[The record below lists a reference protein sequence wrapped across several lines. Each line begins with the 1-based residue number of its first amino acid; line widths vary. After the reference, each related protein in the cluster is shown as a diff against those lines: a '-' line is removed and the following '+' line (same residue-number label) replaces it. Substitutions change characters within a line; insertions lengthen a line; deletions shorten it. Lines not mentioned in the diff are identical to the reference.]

1 VAKKPQAHSD
11 RAHAKLSPSSA
22 YRWFACPGS
31 PVMEKHFEN
40 KSSKFADHGTAAH
53 TLSEHCLATKTDA
66 SDYAGGHVN
75 IKTGKV
81 HKAGGEGNGIFEI
94 DDEMVEGVQTYLDT
108 VRSFIAPGDDVEIE
122 CKLDLT
128 HIEGMEFGTGDF
140 LRYRSSEKHLVIC
153 DLKYGKGVPVE
164 VKQNEQ
170 LLTYADGTAK
180 RFHNRG
186 LDKVTMVIVQPRCP
200 PPKEDSD
207 VVWLNPEGTARSWT
221 IDALDLAE
229 FRFDL
234 TAAAAKTRE
243 AECWEGAAD
252 FHQRFTVAGDHCKF
266 CRAAPTCP
274 TIKKFAL
281 AEAELEFGDT
291 PPSVSEL
298 EAEAIATVLGKAG
311 VLKDWIKR
319 IEERA
324 HQMAL
329 EGTPPPGFKL
339 VHSTSHR
346 KFKDEVSADYLADMF
361 DVDLGELLTEPKLR
375 SPAQVEKLI
384 GAKRKKEIEPLVYKP
399 RGKVILAPVVDP
411 REAVKPDA
419 EDEFA

>member
-1 VAKKPQAHSD
+1 MSKKPQAHTD
-11 RAHAKLSPSSA
+11 RAHAKLSPSAA

-31 PVMEKHFEN
+31 PVLESRFEN
-40 KSSKFADHGTAAH
+40 KSSKFADQGTAAH
-53 TLSEHCLATKTDA
+53 TLAEHCIATKTDA

-81 HKAGGEGNGIFEI
+81 HKAAGEGNGIFEI
-94 DDEMVEGVQTYLDT
+94 DDEMVEGVQVYVDT
-108 VRSFIAPGDDVEIE
+108 VRSFIADGDDVEIE

-128 HIEGMEFGTGDF
+128 HIDGMEFGTGDF
-140 LRYRSSEKHLVIC
+140 LRYRASEKHLVIC

-164 VKQNEQ
+164 VKRNEQ

-186 LDKVTMVIVQPRCP
+186 LDKITMVIVQPRCP

-207 VVWLNPEGTARSWT
+207 VVWLNDEGTARSWT
-221 IDALDLAE
+221 IDVPDLVE

-234 TAAAAKTRE
+234 TDAAAKTRE

-252 FHQRFTVAGDHCKF
+252 FYQRFTTAGDHCKF
-266 CRAAPTCP
+266 CRAATTCQ
-274 TIKKFAL
+274 TLKKFSL

-291 PPSVSEL
+291 PPSVSEM
-298 EAEAIATVLGKAG
+298 EAEAISQVLGKAG

-319 IEERA
+319 VEERA
-324 HQMAL
+324 HALAL
-329 EGTPPPGFKL
+329 EGAPPPGFKL

-346 KFKDEVSADYLADMF
+346 KFKDEVTVDYLADMF
-361 DVDLGELLTEPKLR
+361 DVTIADLQTEPKLR
-375 SPAQVEKLI
+375 SSAQVEKLV
-384 GAKRKKEIEPLVYKP
+384 GTKRKKDLEPLIYKP
-399 RGKVILAPVVDP
+399 KGKIILAPMEDSRP
-411 REAVKPDA
+411 AVKPDA
-419 EDEFA
+419 ESEFA

>member
-1 VAKKPQAHSD
+1 MAKKPQAHGD
-11 RAHAKLSPSSA
+11 RAHARLSPSAA
-22 YRWFACPGS
+22 YRWFACAGS
-31 PVMEKHFEN
+31 PVLESAFEN

-53 TLSEHCLATKTDA
+53 TLGEYCIANDCDA
-66 SDYAGGHVN
+66 ADFAGGHVN

-81 HKAGGEGNGIFEI
+81 HKAAGEGNGIFEV
-94 DDEMVEGVQTYLDT
+94 DDEMVEGVQLYVDT

-140 LRYRSSEKHLVIC
+140 LRYRGSEKHLVIC

-164 VKQNEQ
+164 VKRNEQ

-186 LDKVTMVIVQPRCP
+186 LDKITMVIVQPRCP

-221 IDALDLAE
+221 IDVLDLAE

-234 TAAAAKTRE
+234 TEAAAKTRE
-243 AECWEGAAD
+243 AECWAGAAD
-252 FHQRFTVAGDHCKF
+252 FHARFTVAGDHCKF
-266 CRAAPTCP
+266 CRAATTCP
-274 TIKKFAL
+274 TLKRFAL

-298 EAEAIATVLGKAG
+298 EAETIATVLAKAG
-311 VLKDWIKR
+311 TLKDWIKR
-319 IEERA
+319 VEERA
-324 HQMAL
+324 HALAL
-329 EGTPPPGFKL
+329 EGSPPPHWKL

-346 KFKDEVSADYLADMF
+346 KFRDEVSAEFLH
-361 DVDLGELLTEPKLR
+361 DVTGITVEELLTEPKLR
-375 SPAQVEKLI
+375 SPAQVEKLL
-384 GAKRKKEIEPLVYKP
+384 GAKRKKEIEGLVYKP
-399 RGKVILAPVVDP
+399 KGKIILAPEDDP
-411 REAVKPDA
+411 RPAVKPDA
-419 EDEFA
+419 ESEFA